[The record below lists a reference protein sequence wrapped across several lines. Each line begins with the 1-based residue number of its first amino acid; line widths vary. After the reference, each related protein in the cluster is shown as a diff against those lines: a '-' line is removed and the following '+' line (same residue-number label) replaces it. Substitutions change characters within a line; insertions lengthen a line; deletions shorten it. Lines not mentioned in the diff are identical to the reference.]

1 MTARTSTRPSPSRR
15 SFDHVVSVVHDPEP
29 PADPNDPND
38 STDPDAL
45 PGAADPEEPAD
56 ADDTDDVDDTD
67 DQEDEIGQATTEYA
81 LVLLGAAL
89 VALLLIGWAT
99 AGGGAGKIGHLLDHV
114 LDAITSKI

>member
-1 MTARTSTRPSPSRR
+1 MTARTSTRPSPSRP
-15 SFDHVVSVVHDPEP
+15 SPDHAAPVAHDPEQ
-29 PADPNDPND
+29 PADP
-38 STDPDAL
+38 TDPDAL
-45 PGAADPEEPAD
+45 PVEDPDDDSEGDDDAAD
-56 ADDTDDVDDTD
+56 ADDDAG
-67 DQEDEIGQATTEYA
+67 DQDGEIGQATTEYA